1 MPKAVIPNVI
11 PIDNPKGQL
20 SDLAK
25 ESVTVIIPTYNE
37 NDSLI
42 KLVESLKDVLQS
54 YQNWEVLF
62 IDDGST
68 DGSIEL
74 LSEIVTKESNFKL
87 VQLYRNYGKSAALSE
102 GFKLAECDYVITMDA
117 DLQDDPKEIPNLIA
131 KINEGYDLV
140 TGWKIDRKDP
150 WTKRFP
156 SKIANFVTGLITGV
170 KVHDMNCGLKA
181 FRQPVVKSL
190 DIYGGRHRYIPAL
203 AGQKRFSVTEIPV
216 KHHKRQY
223 GETKYGGS
231 RLFHGF
237 FDLVTILFLNRYTE
251 KPLHLF
257 GLFGLFCIGASFL
270 SELYVVFLKIFLN
283 HPFAKHFAMMLF
295 GAMLFVL
302 GLWFFSIG
310 LIGEMVAQTT
320 QDRED
325 RVKQILGN

>member
-1 MPKAVIPNVI
+1 MKNSI
-11 PIDNPKGQL
+11 
-20 SDLAK
+20 
-25 ESVTVIIPTYNE
+25 SVVIPTYNE
-37 NDSLI
+37 QESLTE
-42 KLVESLKDVLQS
+42 LVGLLKDVLHA

-68 DGSIEL
+68 DGSVEL
-74 LSEIVTKESNFKL
+74 LVKIVNNESNFKL
-87 VQLYRNYGKSAALSE
+87 IQLHRNYGKSAALAE
-102 GFKLAECDYVITMDA
+102 GFKIAKGDYVVTMDA
-117 DLQDDPKEIPNLIA
+117 DLQDDPQEIPNLIA
-131 KINEGYDLV
+131 KLDEGYDLV
-140 TGWKIDRKDP
+140 TGWKKERKDP

-170 KVHDMNCGLKA
+170 KVHDMNCGLKIYRKA
-181 FRQPVVKSL
+181 VVKSL

-203 AGQKRFSVTEIPV
+203 AAQKNFRVAEVPV
-216 KHHKRQY
+216 RHHERQF
-223 GETKYGGS
+223 GVTKYGGS

-257 GLFGLFCIGASFL
+257 GLFGLGFIVLSFF
-270 SELYVVFLKIFLN
+270 SEIYVVILKIFFG
-283 HPFAKHFAMMLF
+283 HPFQKHFAMMLF

-325 RVKQILGN
+325 RVKQIFSR

>member
-1 MPKAVIPNVI
+1 MNKS
-11 PIDNPKGQL
+11 L
-20 SDLAK
+20 S
-25 ESVTVIIPTYNE
+25 VIIPTYNE
-37 NDSLI
+37 QQSLAE
-42 KLVESLKDVLQS
+42 LVTALKDVLKP
-54 YQNWEVLF
+54 YNKWEVLF

-74 LSEIVTKESNFKL
+74 LSEIIDNESGFIL
-87 VQLYRNYGKSAALSE
+87 VQLHRNYGKSAALAE
-102 GFKLAECDYVITMDA
+102 GFKLAEGDYIITMDA
-117 DLQDDPKEIPNLIA
+117 DLQDDPQEIPNLIA
-131 KINEGYDLV
+131 KLDEGYDLV
-140 TGWKIDRKDP
+140 TGWKKDRKDP

-170 KVHDMNCGLKA
+170 KVHDMNCGLKIYRRA
-181 FRQPVVKSL
+181 VIKSL

-203 AGQKRFSVTEIPV
+203 AGQKRFRIAEVPV
-216 KHHKRQY
+216 KHHERQY
-223 GETKYGGS
+223 GVTKYGGS

-257 GLFGLFCIGASFL
+257 GLFGLSCLILSFF
-270 SELYVVFLKIFLN
+270 SELYVVFLKIFFN
-283 HPFAKHFAMMLF
+283 HPFQKHFAMMLF
-295 GAMLFVL
+295 GVMLFVL

-325 RVKQILGN
+325 RVKQIFGS

>member
-1 MPKAVIPNVI
+1 MK
-11 PIDNPKGQL
+11 KSL
-20 SDLAK
+20 S
-25 ESVTVIIPTYNE
+25 VIIPTYNE
-37 NDSLI
+37 QDSLAE
-42 KLVESLKDVLQS
+42 LVITLKETLKS
-54 YQNWEVLF
+54 YSNWVVLF

-68 DGSIEL
+68 DNSIEIL
-74 LSEIVTKESNFKL
+74 TKIVTNESNFKL
-87 VQLYRNYGKSAALSE
+87 IQLHRNYGKSAALAE
-102 GFKLAECDYVITMDA
+102 GFKLAEGDYVITMDA
-117 DLQDDPKEIPNLIA
+117 DLQDDPQEIPNLIS
-131 KINEGYDLV
+131 KLEEGYDLV
-140 TGWKIDRKDP
+140 TGWKKDRKDP

-156 SKIANFVTGLITGV
+156 SKIANAVTGLITGV
-170 KVHDMNCGLKA
+170 KVHDMNCGLKIYRRA
-181 FRQPVVKSL
+181 VVKSL

-203 AGQKRFSVTEIPV
+203 AGQKRFRIAEIPV

-223 GETKYGGS
+223 GVTKYGGS

-257 GLFGLFCIGASFL
+257 GIFGLSCLMLSFF

-283 HPFAKHFAMMLF
+283 HPFQKHFAMMLF
-295 GAMLFVL
+295 GVMLFVL

-325 RVKQILGN
+325 RVKQILGS

>member
-1 MPKAVIPNVI
+1 MSKIIPTFNNKGPLADLI
-11 PIDNPKGQL
+11 P
-20 SDLAK
+20 
-25 ESVTVIIPTYNE
+25 ESISVIIPTFNE
-37 NDSLI
+37 KDSLVHLI
-42 KLVESLKDVLQS
+42 KSLKKVLQA

-68 DGSIEL
+68 DDSVKL
-74 LSEIVTKESNFKL
+74 LTEIVNNESGFKL
-87 VQLYRNYGKSAALSE
+87 VQLHRNYGKSAALAE
-102 GFKLAECDYVITMDA
+102 GFKVATGDYIITMDA
-117 DLQDDPKEIPNLIA
+117 DLQDDPQEIPNLIS
-131 KINEGYDLV
+131 KLEEGYDLV
-140 TGWKIDRKDP
+140 TGWKKNRKDP
-150 WTKRFP
+150 WTKRVP
-156 SKIANFVTGLITGV
+156 SKIANFVTGLITDV
-170 KVHDMNCGLKA
+170 KVHDMNCGLKIY
-181 FRQPVVKSL
+181 RRVVVKSI

-203 AGQKRFSVTEIPV
+203 AGQKRFRVTEIPV
-216 KHHKRQY
+216 IHHRRQY
-223 GETKYGGS
+223 GKTKYGGS

-257 GLFGLFCIGASFL
+257 GLFGLFCIGVSFL
-270 SELYVVFLKIFLN
+270 SELYVVFLKIFLQ

-325 RVKQILGN
+325 RVKQILGS